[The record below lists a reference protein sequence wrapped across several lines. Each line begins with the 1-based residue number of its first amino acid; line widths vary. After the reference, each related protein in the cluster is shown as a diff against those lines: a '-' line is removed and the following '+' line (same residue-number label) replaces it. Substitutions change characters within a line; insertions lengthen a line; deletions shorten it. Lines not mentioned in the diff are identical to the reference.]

1 MSADAL
7 TRLCEDWSSVADRM
21 DHLYRE
27 LAELRDAARNVVW
40 DERQME
46 LFDYGR
52 NAPWAR

>member
-27 LAELRDAARNVVW
+27 LAELRDAARDVVW